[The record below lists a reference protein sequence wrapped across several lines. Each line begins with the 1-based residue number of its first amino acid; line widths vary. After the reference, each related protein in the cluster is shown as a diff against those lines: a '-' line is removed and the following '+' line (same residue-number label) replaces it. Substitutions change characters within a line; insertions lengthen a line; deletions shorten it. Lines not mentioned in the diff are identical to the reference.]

1 MTDLTLRIEY
11 AGGGIDEL
19 NIVSADDLGDA
30 TAPSLTS
37 IRIERRIDRPP
48 DEPDTAECAV
58 YRDAWSEIEDSLGD
72 VDDTLFIDEN
82 GTDIFG
88 GRLRDWEYRGA
99 LVNVILD
106 GPKRDAI
113 NETPSAGNTVYQP
126 KSDDSLVTN
135 DLLPR
140 VGTVGE
146 GTITQQTASI
156 AFSEAN
162 SSPGKSIT
170 KLAQATGAEVLYTA
184 DFTLDYVASLGAN
197 KTGTTL
203 SPSNGT
209 VLGEPRIQHDPAE
222 DYTHIRVLGSQ
233 QGGAQFVADRTID
246 GSTTRENW
254 GFYTD
259 KDAQTQDR
267 VDAIADQIQSELQTN
282 SDHLE
287 IEVGIDD
294 AVGPE
299 LGDEFT
305 LDFPAYGIDSEPLRI
320 LQLTR
325 ILDSDGER
333 YSALFSNRRLAR
345 DVRGEQQRRAF
356 DEFRGGNPGQYYAL
370 THGEGWDKVESG
382 EDYEMSFYRP
392 QDTLTEY
399 RAKLQIESRPYRL
412 SSSDP
417 GHAHGVV
424 VTHPSHSHGVIV
436 THPNHSHTTY
446 FNITSDDNSELS
458 NVVSSGS
465 VLEGDFALNGSWHD
479 ITDVGPTATANSSWS
494 IFHVAGLFK
503 PDSSATT
510 DFGVQARLEDENGD
524 YYPDSTGQFH
534 WVSQSDREVVTFIFV
549 IARDVAPE
557 SITLQ
562 MRTNQSWGG
571 IVTINHAHQSV
582 GAHDHVVSSTETSD
596 AALGTTTSETS
607 TTELGTTTSETST
620 TEAALEPGVN
630 EQSGETVS
638 NASVDI
644 DGTTVASGLS
654 SPIDETVD
662 IAGEFSDG
670 ANSITARTDTLGE
683 LKLTIEYEALKNAE

>member
-1 MTDLTLRIEY
+1 
-11 AGGGIDEL
+11 
-19 NIVSADDLGDA
+19 VS
-30 TAPSLTS
+30 
-37 IRIERRIDRPP
+37 
-48 DEPDTAECAV
+48 
-58 YRDAWSEIEDSLGD
+58 
-72 VDDTLFIDEN
+72 
-82 GTDIFG
+82 
-88 GRLRDWEYRGA
+88 
-99 LVNVILD
+99 VILD

-135 DLLPR
+135 DLLSR

-146 GTITQQTASI
+146 GTIAQQTASI

-184 DFTLDYVASLGAN
+184 DFDLDYVDSLGVD
-197 KTGTTL
+197 KTATIL

-209 VLGEPRIQHDPAE
+209 VLGEPRIQRDPAE
-222 DYTHIRVLGSQ
+222 EFTHIRVLGSQ

-267 VDAIADQIQSELQTN
+267 VDAIADQIQSELQAN

-294 AVGPE
+294 AVAPE

-305 LDFPAYGIDSEPLRI
+305 LEFPAYGIDAESLRI

-333 YSALFSNRRLAR
+333 YSALFSNRRLSR

-370 THGEGWDKVESG
+370 THGEGWDRVGSG

-412 SSSDP
+412 PSSDP
-417 GHAHGVV
+417 GHVHDVDVTHPSHSHAVD
-424 VTHPSHSHGVIV
+424 VTHPSHSHGVNV
-436 THPNHSHTTY
+436 THPSHSHAVDVTHPSHSHTVGID
-446 FNITSDDNSELS
+446 ITSDDNSELS

-465 VLEGDFALNGSWHD
+465 LSEGSYSLDDSWTQIAD
-479 ITDVGPTATANSSWS
+479 IGPTSSANSSWS
-494 IFHVAGLFK
+494 IFYVGVKFT
-503 PDSSATT
+503 PDKNNSSALT
-510 DFGVQARLEDENGD
+510 VKARLQDASAD
-524 YYPDSTGQFH
+524 YYPDSTGQFV
-534 WVSQSDREVVTFIFV
+534 WVPYDEVSSFVFAFV
-549 IARDVAPE
+549 IGRDVAPE
-557 SITLQ
+557 SIDLE
-562 MRTNQSWGG
+562 METNSSDGG
-571 IVTINHAHQSV
+571 SARVTHAHQSL
-582 GAHDHVVSSTETSD
+582 GGHDHVVNATETSD
-596 AALGTTTSETS
+596 TALGTTTTETS
-607 TTELGTTTSETST
+607 TSELGTTTTETSTSELGTTTTETSTNELGTTTSETST
-620 TEAALEPGVN
+620 AEAALEPGVN
-630 EQSGETVS
+630 EQPNEQVS
-638 NASVDI
+638 NVGVDI

-654 SPIDETVD
+654 APINETVD

-670 ANSITARTDTLGE
+670 KNDVTATTQTLGE
-683 LKLTIEYEALKNAE
+683 LKLTVRYEALKNAE